1 MCAERARLRRIVGSV
16 LGRMSNGKLAAGI
29 LVWKGATAAAREAA
43 MHKWLVE
50 DKVRVRVV
58 RIRPFRLLFVCLF
71 WNGRSGS
78 TAAIAKQYKLAR
90 PTQLTSRTSPWNR
103 SLSVSVSRCL
113 VRVRRRDVA
122 EREKSTTL
130 LAGLTNHSSR

>member
-16 LGRMSNGKLAAGI
+16 LGRMSNGKLATGI

-58 RIRPFRLLFVCLF
+58 RP
-71 WNGRSGS
+71 
-78 TAAIAKQYKLAR
+78 
-90 PTQLTSRTSPWNR
+90 
-103 SLSVSVSRCL
+103 SVSFTLFCFVLNWTKWLDYRN
-113 VRVRRRDVA
+113 
-122 EREKSTTL
+122 RETV
-130 LAGLTNHSSR
+130 